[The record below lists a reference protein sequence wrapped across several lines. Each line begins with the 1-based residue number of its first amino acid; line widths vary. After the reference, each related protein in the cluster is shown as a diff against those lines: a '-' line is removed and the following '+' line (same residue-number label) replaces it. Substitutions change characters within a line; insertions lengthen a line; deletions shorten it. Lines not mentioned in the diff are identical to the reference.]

1 MFFKKKKDTVNEF
14 PIAFNLIKPV
24 LERTN
29 AKQLESCEYYS
40 PVIKKQII
48 KNIKICLKLK

>member
-40 PVIKKQII
+40 PVINKQII